1 MTTTTTHSF
10 LYYKGKD
17 IASVLLTSL
26 FLLLIFFTGC
36 SSPGIKTAAENTE
49 AQEDQN
55 EEIEKPDNI
64 QISQFIIGIG
74 DSIDISVY
82 RHDDLQRSVRVNN
95 SGKIM
100 FPLIGDVQAAGIGIF
115 DLREELKERLSYYI
129 VDPQVMVNVTGIQSK
144 KAIVLGEVN
153 SPGFFVLDTD
163 ISVIEA
169 ISRAGGATS
178 NAKLG
183 NVVLMRRAK
192 EDKPKIYALNMND
205 VWKKG
210 DVSQNMM
217 LEHGDVVFVPRMVIS
232 NIARYFSY
240 FQQIFSAIISFESG
254 VILYPQARD
263 VLTHGETETGGG
275 TTINIPV
282 N

>member
-1 MTTTTTHSF
+1 MITIDIRSF
-10 LYYKGKD
+10 MNYRGKG
-17 IASVLLTSL
+17 ITPALLTSL
-26 FLLLIFFTGC
+26 FFLLFFFTGC
-36 SSPGIKTAAENTE
+36 TSTGVKTAVENTE
-49 AQEDQN
+49 TQENQN
-55 EEIEKPDNI
+55 EEAERPDNI
-64 QISQFIIGIG
+64 EISQFILGVG

-95 SGKIM
+95 SGRIM
-100 FPLIGDVQAAGIGIF
+100 FPLIGDVQVAGVGIF
-115 DLREELKERLSYYI
+115 DLREELKERLSHYI
-129 VDPQVMVNVTGIQSK
+129 VAPQVMVNVSGIQSK
-144 KAIVLGEVN
+144 KTIVLGEVN

-163 ISVIEA
+163 ISVVEA

-183 NVVLMRRAK
+183 NVVLMRRDK
-192 EDKPKIYALNMND
+192 DKPKIYALNIKD

-210 DVSQNMM
+210 DLSQNMM
-217 LEHGDVVFVPRMVIS
+217 LEHGDIVFVPRMVIS

-263 VLTHGETETGGG
+263 VLTHGETEAGGG